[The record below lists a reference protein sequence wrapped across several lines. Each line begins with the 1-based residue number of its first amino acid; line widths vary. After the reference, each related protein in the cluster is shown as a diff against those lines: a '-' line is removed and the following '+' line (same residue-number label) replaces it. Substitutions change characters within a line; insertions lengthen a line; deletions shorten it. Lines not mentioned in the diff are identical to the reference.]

1 MLVASNLLMGQSI
14 DAMHCIGI
22 IIIRKAIGQ
31 MLLAFVTKETAFLR
45 LLSWIRPTCFFLA
58 IFIAPLLFY
67 YSTLLFSTPPPG
79 SSHSYPSTFL
89 FFIFMFHIKIIY
101 SHSQVIL

>member
-22 IIIRKAIGQ
+22 IRKAIGQ
-31 MLLAFVTKETAFLR
+31 MLLAFVTKETALLR

>member
-22 IIIRKAIGQ
+22 IRKAIGQ
-31 MLLAFVTKETAFLR
+31 MLLAFVTKETALLR

-79 SSHSYPSTFL
+79 SSTFL
-89 FFIFMFHIKIIY
+89 FFIFMFHMKIIY